1 MIKRYTLTEMGSV
14 WSDENKFRTMLEVE
28 VLICE
33 ALAEFGE
40 IPARATVKIREK
52 ADFDFKRIAEIEKE
66 TRHDVIAFL
75 RAVGEKVGKESRYIH
90 LGATSYDI
98 VDTSLSLR
106 MVEAADIILKDLEK
120 LSSVLKEKARE
131 HKNTIMIGRSHGIH
145 AEPITFGLKL
155 AIWLVETERNR
166 KRMQAAKDAISVG
179 KISGAVGTYANINP
193 GVEKYVCQ
201 KLGLTPASI
210 SSQILPRDSH
220 AQYLLTLSLIAS
232 SLEKFSLE
240 IRNLSRTEIM
250 EVGEHFSPGQKGS
263 SAMPHKRNPI
273 ISEQIGGLARI
284 VRNNAQV
291 ALENISL
298 WHERD
303 LTHSSVER
311 IIIPDSCILTNY
323 ILNKFIDVM
332 KKLIIY
338 PENMMKNLEKTR
350 GLIFSEAVL
359 LKLIE
364 KGLSR
369 EDAYVIVQRAAF
381 LSEEQCREFKD
392 VLLQDKEITCHL
404 SKKEI
409 EECLDLKQSLR
420 HINKIFSRLGIA

>member
-40 IPARATVKIREK
+40 IPARAAVKIREK

-106 MVEAADIILKDLEK
+106 MAEAADIILKDLEK

>member
-40 IPARATVKIREK
+40 IPARAAVKIREK